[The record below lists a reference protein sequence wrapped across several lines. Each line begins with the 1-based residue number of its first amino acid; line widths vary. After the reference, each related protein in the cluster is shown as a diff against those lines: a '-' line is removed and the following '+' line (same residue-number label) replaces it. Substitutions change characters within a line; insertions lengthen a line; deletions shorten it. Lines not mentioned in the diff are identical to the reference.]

1 MDKKRIV
8 ASIVVFLILAVLLY
22 LQVREW
28 QAFDWGKFRS
38 LSRQIRWIHVLHA
51 VAWIYF
57 GYVLRAIRWK
67 IFLLPVRPKASYMG
81 LIAPTLIGFTG
92 LALLGRPG
100 ELIRPYL
107 ISKRENLPFSSQM
120 GVWAIERIFDIGAFT
135 VLMVSAIFFLPGA
148 MQSIPHPEYYHKFRI
163 GGFLLIGL
171 VVGLAVAAVAVSRSG
186 EAIAAWVEKRFAHL
200 AANLGHRIA
209 EKIREFGAG
218 LRFVHGPISLASSII
233 VSVGMWFVIAV
244 AYQEVAHAYG
254 TDALDIA
261 RPQVLLL
268 MGASIFG
275 SMLQLPGIGGGSQV
289 ATVAA
294 LTRIFDVPAEMA
306 ASCAILLWLV
316 CFVAV
321 MPLGLALAHHERLSL
336 RKLSDE
342 SHRAEEAAMD
352 QGAEQAVV
360 GENAERQ
367 LSVPSESV
375 SHVLRE
381 AREKA
386 PVPRIDPR

>member
-8 ASIVVFLILAVLLY
+8 ASAVVFLILAVLVY
-22 LQVREW
+22 FQFREW
-28 QAFDWGKFRS
+28 QAFDWGKFRN
-38 LSRQIRWIHVLHA
+38 LSQQIRWIHVLHA
-51 VAWIYF
+51 VLWIYF
-57 GYVLRAIRWK
+57 GYALRAIRWK

-81 LIAPTLIGFTG
+81 MISPTLIGFAG

-120 GVWAIERIFDIGAFT
+120 GVWAVERIFDVGAFT
-135 VLMVSAIFFLPGA
+135 ILMVSAIFFLPAA
-148 MQSIPHPEYYHKFRI
+148 MQSIPHPEYYHKLRI

-171 VVGLAVAAVAVSRSG
+171 VAGLVGAAVVVGRSG
-186 EAIAAWVEKRFAHL
+186 EAIATWVENRCSHL
-200 AANLGHRIA
+200 AANLGNRLA
-209 EKIREFGAG
+209 ERVREFGAG
-218 LRFVHGPISLASSII
+218 LRIIHGPISLTLSIL
-233 VSVGMWFVIAV
+233 VSVAMWFVIAI
-244 AYQEVAHAYG
+244 AYQEVTHSYG
-254 TDALDIA
+254 TDALDIT
-261 RPQVLLL
+261 RPQILLL

-321 MPLGLALAHHERLSL
+321 VPLGLALAHHERLSL
-336 RKLSDE
+336 RKLSKE
-342 SHRAEEAAMD
+342 SHQAEEA
-352 QGAEQAVV
+352 EAVH
-360 GENAERQ
+360 
-367 LSVPSESV
+367 P
-375 SHVLRE
+375 
-381 AREKA
+381 
-386 PVPRIDPR
+386 PV